1 MTDYRADW
9 VSCWGLE
16 VFVATLIFALLG
28 LTILSGSVGAS
39 PATPAQMNFENL
51 FGVNTHNL
59 SYAPYIRQLGV
70 GWVRIDVPS
79 DIVQELRV
87 AKKEGLR
94 TLVILDDQVV
104 WYETGS
110 DFLPSLQVW
119 KKSITEFVMS
129 FGREVNAYEIWNE
142 PTVFRNGYENGSSYN
157 YYELLCSAY
166 HIIKS
171 LQPDAIVIGLGGV
184 AVYSGPN
191 DSMLERDFE
200 FARGVATLG
209 GGRCM
214 DAFSIHAYDWSNMS
228 NSVWEDW
235 SASIAVYRSDFPGLP
250 FWVTETGTTIF
261 DIGGSQS
268 QFIREAYPLLLQDGA
283 RKIFWYMF
291 EENGQGF
298 GLLQVNGT
306 PRPSFFA
313 LRMFVHPP
321 APSRLWKTSED

>member
-1 MTDYRADW
+1 M
-9 VSCWGLE
+9 E
-16 VFVATLIFALLG
+16 VVVATLTIALLG
-28 LTILSGSVGAS
+28 VTILSGSVAAS
-39 PATPAQMNFENL
+39 PVTAVQLNFENL

-59 SYAPYIRQLGV
+59 SYAPYIKELGV

-79 DIVQELRV
+79 DIPQELS
-87 AKKEGLR
+87 AAQKEGLR
-94 TLVILDDQVV
+94 TLIILDDHVV

-110 DFLPSLQVW
+110 DFLPSLKVW
-119 KKSITEFVMS
+119 EKSVTEFVTS
-129 FGREVNAYEIWNE
+129 FGSEVNAYEIWNE

-157 YYELLCSAY
+157 YYKLLCSAY
-166 HIIKS
+166 HIIKK

-184 AVYSGPN
+184 AIYSGPN
-191 DSMLERDFE
+191 DSMLERDYE
-200 FARGVATLG
+200 FAKGVATLG

-214 DAFSIHAYDWSNMS
+214 DAFSIHAYDWNNMS

-250 FWVTETGTTIF
+250 FWVTETGTTIY

-268 QFIREAYPLLLQDGA
+268 QFIREAYPLLLRDGA
-283 RKIFWYMF
+283 QKIFWYTL
-291 EENGQGF
+291 EGSGQGF

-306 PRPSFFA
+306 PRPSFLA

-321 APSRLWKTSED
+321 APSRSWKIPAD